1 MHDESHKPQR
11 HPADTPPRRSCA
23 DWNVCSTC
31 EHRRRSRGAE
41 TISWYAQYRISAV
54 QHGVQIP
61 MAVSHLP
68 NAACCHCPAAAAAA
82 AVACPAAAVQT
93 VVSLHLPDESHLA
106 DHVLP
111 SNIYD
116 LHRNCKVTNSHTI

>member
-1 MHDESHKPQR
+1 
-11 HPADTPPRRSCA
+11 
-23 DWNVCSTC
+23 
-31 EHRRRSRGAE
+31 
-41 TISWYAQYRISAV
+41 
-54 QHGVQIP
+54 